1 MPGEDTNFDHVVD
14 RLRRSLALQYVK
26 ERHISLPQIAWLLG
40 YEGPTSFNY
49 AIARWTARSASEV
62 RNEEQE
68 PDSPRPVKLAPA
80 ARSYAGRKRRPRPE
94 HRATMG
100 TVGSG
105 AADEVRPHPP
115 AHLGARLL
123 GARHRRAASD
133 DSADLPQHEVPSLAR
148 EQCTWPYRL
157 VNDLRR
163 ETIPVSRH
171 RTVAVPWTHVEW
183 IDVAAS
189 HLH

>member
-1 MPGEDTNFDHVVD
+1 MKFARTFLP
-14 RLRRSLALQYVK
+14 
-26 ERHISLPQIAWLLG
+26 ISL
-40 YEGPTSFNY
+40 
-49 AIARWTARSASEV
+49 
-62 RNEEQE
+62 
-68 PDSPRPVKLAPA
+68 SP
-80 ARSYAGRKRRPRPE
+80 
-94 HRATMG
+94 
-100 TVGSG
+100 
-105 AADEVRPHPP
+105 
-115 AHLGARLL
+115 GARLL

-163 ETIPVSRH
+163 ETIPASRH

-189 HLH
+189 HLALEAIDVRGNFRPRALVPLDAFAPQPPYSDGFRDPPLFRLAWYGHRVGSGDSNARGPENMWHSALPSHPFI